1 MGRLKCLAQGHD
13 VRAERGEILTLW
25 PTEGQSLS
33 RPAWLDSFNKHC
45 IMLPSLFLI
54 FFFFFQLAS
63 SESIRIFPSLL
74 TASLTASPTP
84 LIRRYLSN
92 VFEWKRTGHLIQM
105 IIVDWKK
112 YYTVH
117 KTLSG
122 HLEVKILTMK
132 HSYLLVILYYFI
144 TQTRKQVAFKT
155 AKLLVAFQ
163 DPCEVVKISSW
174 EANGWDTWR
183 RR

>member
-1 MGRLKCLAQGHD
+1 MTYGLSAARFLRYDRPRANHCPVRHD
-13 VRAERGEILTLW
+13 LIHSISTVSCYRR
-25 PTEGQSLS
+25 
-33 RPAWLDSFNKHC
+33 SF
-45 IMLPSLFLI
+45 SF

-132 HSYLLVILYYFI
+132 HSYLLVVLYYFI